1 MADYEVI
8 DNFLPEQEFNHIAG
22 IIMGKQF
29 AWHFLEDVAEKNV
42 KVDNVPH
49 FYLYHMLFEFWR
61 PGSNF
66 FSIIEPLLMKLQPK
80 ALIRIKCNL
89 YQATPEIIKHGEH
102 ADFDWKHKGALYS
115 LNTCNGATI
124 LEDGTKIDSVANRM
138 LLFDSSRPHNSTTCT
153 DQPAR
158 FNININYF

>member
-1 MADYEVI
+1 MADYEII
-8 DNFLPEQEFNHIAG
+8 DNYLPQQDFEHIKNIFL
-22 IIMGKQF
+22 GKQF
-29 AWHFLEDVAEKNV
+29 PWHFLEDVAEKG
-42 KVDNVPH
+42 KVQEEVPH

-115 LNTCNGATI
+115 LNTCNGGTI
-124 LEDGTKIDSVANRM
+124 LEDGTKIESKENRM
-138 LLFDSSRPHNSTTCT
+138 LLFDPSKPHASTTCT

>member
-80 ALIRIKCNL
+80 ALIRIKDDTYGYCL
-89 YQATPEIIKHGEH
+89 DTAEPIGLKRLMARPVAKYTIAAQEKHEKDEKVH
-102 ADFDWKHKGALYS
+102 ADD
-115 LNTCNGATI
+115 
-124 LEDGTKIDSVANRM
+124 
-138 LLFDSSRPHNSTTCT
+138 
-153 DQPAR
+153 
-158 FNININYF
+158 